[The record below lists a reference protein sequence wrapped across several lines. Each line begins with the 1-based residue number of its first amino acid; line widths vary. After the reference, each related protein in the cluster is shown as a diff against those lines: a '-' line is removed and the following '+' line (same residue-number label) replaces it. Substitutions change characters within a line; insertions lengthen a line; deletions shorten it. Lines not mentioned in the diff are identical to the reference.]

1 MNNLK
6 KKLRNLTQIEDWHDN
21 LNGNISYLESLF
33 EGNFNVYNNVFEA
46 IWISVRQ
53 NPQSAEEEINPS
65 YEYMNVGFSTKEI
78 TEYFNV
84 RYGLNYFLYDF
95 RNESDFNN
103 LKNRIRS
110 IYHTNLY
117 KYVKLVEVMGYQYNP
132 LFNVDGTELYSNM
145 ESIGDSSNER
155 KPTGKIRTTSGTLS
169 DGTIGDSTTK
179 NYDNPYDSNASG
191 DPSYLS
197 SKTVQNA
204 ITTDQEYLNNYSD
217 KSTIDNLPATQFVKS
232 GDTITK
238 TDLYNMAAKDS
249 AFGVALNGAERY
261 YAEKRIR
268 QGNIGVTKTT
278 ELIEAQREA
287 VRYNILDEFFR
298 DLYREIVVGIY

>member
-6 KKLRNLTQIEDWHDN
+6 KKLWNLTQIEDWHDTIIEHV
-21 LNGNISYLESLF
+21 GYLESLF
-33 EGNFNVYNNVFEA
+33 DDVLRNNNVFGYIYIA
-46 IWISVRQ
+46 IRQ
-53 NPQSAEEEINPS
+53 NPSSEQQEENPF
-65 YEYMNVGFSTKEI
+65 YEYINVGFTTHELS
-78 TEYFNV
+78 EYFNT
-84 RYGLNYFLYDF
+84 RYGMNYFLYDF
-95 RNESDFNN
+95 AIETDYNR
-103 LKNRIRS
+103 LKDRIIS
-110 IYHTNLY
+110 IYNANFY
-117 KYVKLVEVMGYQYNP
+117 KYKKLIEVMGYRYNP

-179 NYDNPYDSNASG
+179 NYTNPYDSNASG
-191 DPSYLS
+191 DPSYLND
-197 SKTVQNA
+197 KTVQNA

-217 KSTIDNLPATQFVKS
+217 KSTIDNLPATQFIKN
-232 GDTITK
+232 GDTIIK

-287 VRYNILDEFFR
+287 VRYNILEEFFR
-298 DLYREIVVGIY
+298 DLSKEIVVGVY

>member
-6 KKLRNLTQIEDWHDN
+6 KKLRNLTQIEDWHDTIIEN
-21 LNGNISYLESLF
+21 VGYLESLF
-33 EGNFNVYNNVFEA
+33 DDALRNNNVFDYIYVA
-46 IWISVRQ
+46 IRPNPISEQ
-53 NPQSAEEEINPS
+53 QEENPIYQYI
-65 YEYMNVGFSTKEI
+65 NVGFSIHELS
-78 TEYFNV
+78 EYFNT
-84 RYGLNYFLYDF
+84 RYGMNYFLYDF
-95 RNESDFNN
+95 AIETDYNR
-103 LKNRIRS
+103 LKDRIIS
-110 IYHTNLY
+110 IYNANFY
-117 KYVKLVEVMGYQYNP
+117 KYKKLIEVMGYRYNP

-179 NYDNPYDSNASG
+179 NYTNPYDSNASG
-191 DPSYLS
+191 DPAYLTD
-197 SKTVQNA
+197 KTVQNA

-217 KSTIDNLPATQFVKS
+217 KSTIDNLPATQFIKD